1 MADVISDLA
10 SKCGISP
17 DLARKGLGAVLG
29 LFKQKLPEESYAKL
43 SAAVPNSDAL
53 VEAAENAP
61 EASSGVLGAIG
72 GMAGKLFGGGGAGE
86 LLGKLTKLGFS
97 ADQIGAFVPKI
108 LEFLKGKVPE
118 SVLKQ
123 VAGLLPQPQEA
134 AH

>member
-10 SKCGISP
+10 NKCGISP
-17 DLARKGLGAVLG
+17 DLARQGLGAILG
-29 LFKQKLPEESYAKL
+29 VFKQKLPDESYARL

-61 EASSGVLGAIG
+61 EQSGGVLGAIG
-72 GMAGKLFGGGGAGE
+72 DMAGKLFGGGGAE
-86 LLGKLTKLGFS
+86 ALGKLTKLGFS
-97 ADQIGAFVPKI
+97 TEQIGAFVPKV

-123 VAGLLPQPQEA
+123 VVGLLPQPEA
-134 AH
+134 AAR